1 MEDKP
6 ITVYN
11 LESPVLTI
19 RGIFILSWIVAVL
32 VPFPFLNF
40 IFQSAN
46 MGNRTQLEKIMLNQL
61 TTSQNL
67 SFAMLSSA
75 FQSTILIIFAVL
87 LLRSLAHFLAAATGL
102 QHKNDLTRE
111 V

>member
-6 ITVYN
+6 VTVNN

-19 RGIFILSWIVAVL
+19 RCIFILSWIVAVL

-46 MGNRTQLEKIMLNQL
+46 SGNRTQLENIMLSQL
-61 TTSQNL
+61 STPQSLT
-67 SFAMLSSA
+67 FAMLTSA
-75 FQSTILIIFAVL
+75 FQNTLLIAFAVL
-87 LLRSLAHFLAAATGL
+87 LLRALAHFLAAATGL
-102 QHKNDLTRE
+102 NQNVELTRDI
-111 V
+111 

>member
-6 ITVYN
+6 VTVYN

-19 RGIFILSWIVAVL
+19 RGFLILSWIVAVL

-40 IFQSAN
+40 IFHSAN
-46 MGNRTQLEKIMLNQL
+46 MGNRSELEKVMLDQL

-75 FQSTILIIFAVL
+75 FQSTLLIVFAVL
-87 LLRSLAHFLAAATGL
+87 LLRALAHFLAAATGL
-102 QHKNDLTRE
+102 NQQIDLTRQ